1 MEEIDSKAIL
11 ENYGLFMDD
20 ISQIRV
26 VDSKSA
32 DSAQNAK
39 LCTDKFVD
47 DTKDLQR
54 ILKAFSQ
61 ESSKLS
67 EQVKQRK
74 LIAIAARAKL
84 QAVTREAE
92 LEKMALLEKIE
103 EQKLQAER
111 LRSEH
116 DALKKIEQS
125 QNIVLQQFNN

>member
-32 DSAQNAK
+32 DSAQNTK
-39 LCTDKFVD
+39 HCTDKFVD

-84 QAVTREAE
+84 QAVTRESE
-92 LEKMALLEKIE
+92 LEKIALLEKIE
-103 EQKLQAER
+103 EQKLHAER

-116 DALKKIEQS
+116 DALKKIEQN
-125 QNIVLQQFNN
+125 QNIILQQFNN

>member
-11 ENYGLFMDD
+11 ESYGLFMDD

-39 LCTDKFVD
+39 TCTDRFVMD
-47 DTKDLQR
+47 VQDLQR
-54 ILKAFSQ
+54 ILKDFSE
-61 ESSKLS
+61 ESAKLA

-92 LEKMALLEKIE
+92 LEKIALLEKIE

-111 LRSEH
+111 LRAEH
-116 DALKKIEQS
+116 DALKRIEQS
-125 QNIVLQQFNN
+125 QNIILQQFND

>member
-11 ENYGLFMDD
+11 ESYGLFMDD

-32 DSAQNAK
+32 DSARNVLMFLPHLIFSLENAK
-39 LCTDKFVD
+39 TCTDRFVMD
-47 DTKDLQR
+47 VQDLQR
-54 ILKAFSQ
+54 ILKDFSE
-61 ESSKLS
+61 ESTKLA

-92 LEKMALLEKIE
+92 LEKVRTDELVDQESISKF
-103 EQKLQAER
+103 R
-111 LRSEH
+111 
-116 DALKKIEQS
+116 
-125 QNIVLQQFNN
+125 